1 MHRIGMQTRKKSR
14 VRLKN
19 VTQGPVLGVGGFGT
33 VYSGVY
39 KDTSYAMKVEPIYE
53 KDTHESLAVPQ
64 WREIEFAKTM
74 HRLYPDHFMQFY
86 DVCIVHPCT
95 HKQTYKAGHFKNV
108 SKSSYCMQ
116 TLWSVVTPGLPS
128 VPYYDLVI
136 QIVYIIYL
144 MQKEGY
150 YHNDL
155 TMQNIGYVTT
165 TKKSLTIFGH
175 VIPTHGYLIQAIDY
189 GKALHAKYELTD
201 KEQHNLATKNDL
213 FWFLSFKEN
222 LFTTSLRPYV
232 KKHIEK
238 YLPKTPVGPTYKTY
252 FSEILSICLFGD
264 QTKIT
269 YLIPRATI
277 LYMIKHIHSPRD
289 VLMYLLKHK

>member
-1 MHRIGMQTRKKSR
+1 MQTRKKSR
-14 VRLKN
+14 VGLKN
-19 VTQGPVLGVGGFGT
+19 VIQGPVLGVGGFGT
-33 VYSGVY
+33 VYSAVY

-86 DVCIVHPCT
+86 DVRIVHPCT
-95 HKQTYKAGHFKNV
+95 HKQTYKVGHFKNV

-128 VPYYDLVI
+128 APYIDLVI

-165 TKKSLTIFGH
+165 RKKSLTILGH
-175 VIPTHGYLIQAIDY
+175 VVPTHGFLLQAIDY

-201 KEQHNLATKNDL
+201 KERHNLATKNDL

-222 LFTTSLRPYV
+222 LFTTSLRSYV
-232 KKHIEK
+232 KKQIEK
-238 YLPKTPVGPTYKTY
+238 YLPKDPIGPTYKTY

-277 LYMIKHIHSPRD
+277 LYMIKHIHTPRD
-289 VLMYLLKHK
+289 VLEYLLKHK